1 MTKRKICLS
10 WKIRSPGNL
19 ISQRRIRNLSS
30 GSLPSSQKK
39 AADPIYSSKFR
50 ETCCSHNPKI
60 GSRTSRSYANG
71 AKLMARDIGLNIPAP
86 SEECDD
92 IYCPFHGTLPVRGQ
106 ILVGTVV
113 SSKMDNTVVIE
124 RQHMKM
130 VPKYQRYEKRRS
142 KIHAHNPPCIGAKIG
157 DIVTI
162 AECRPISKTKS
173 FVVVK
178 AEVPQ

>member
-1 MTKRKICLS
+1 M
-10 WKIRSPGNL
+10 
-19 ISQRRIRNLSS
+19 
-30 GSLPSSQKK
+30 
-39 AADPIYSSKFR
+39 
-50 ETCCSHNPKI
+50 
-60 GSRTSRSYANG
+60 
-71 AKLMARDIGLNIPAP
+71 
-86 SEECDD
+86 
-92 IYCPFHGTLPVRGQ
+92 
-106 ILVGTVV
+106 GTVV

-142 KIHAHNPPCIGAKIG
+142 KIHAHNPPCVGAKIG

>member
-1 MTKRKICLS
+1 M
-10 WKIRSPGNL
+10 
-19 ISQRRIRNLSS
+19 
-30 GSLPSSQKK
+30 
-39 AADPIYSSKFR
+39 
-50 ETCCSHNPKI
+50 
-60 GSRTSRSYANG
+60 
-71 AKLMARDIGLNIPAP
+71 
-86 SEECDD
+86 
-92 IYCPFHGTLPVRGQ
+92 
-106 ILVGTVV
+106 GTVV
-113 SSKMDNTVVIE
+113 SNKMDNTVVIE

-178 AEVPQ
+178 AEVPK